1 MAEPHPA
8 ASHHLP
14 AFITAPGETDVLM
27 VVMGLFLALA
37 VVMFGVLFLRL
48 HSLPDQIA
56 HKSHKLQSEIVCVLC
71 LIALFTHMHI
81 FWIAA
86 LLLAMIDLPD
96 FGTSLGRIADSTET
110 MAGRKVREGGAELPP
125 KTMADVKQAD
135 AHEALL
141 EKHGG
146 AMQGDGP
153 VLRRKDAP
161 APSVGRLRSEGTR
174 NDCRVG
180 ALVAAALLSNGRQK
194 SARGRSGIAAKDRGG
209 CQASRRP

>member
-27 VVMGLFLALA
+27 VLAGLFLALA

-110 MAGRKVREGGAELPP
+110 MAGRKMREGEAELPS
-125 KTMADVKQAD
+125 KTWLMPNKPMPT
-135 AHEALL
+135 
-141 EKHGG
+141 K
-146 AMQGDGP
+146 
-153 VLRRKDAP
+153 RC
-161 APSVGRLRSEGTR
+161 LRSTEG
-174 NDCRVG
+174 
-180 ALVAAALLSNGRQK
+180 Q
-194 SARGRSGIAAKDRGG
+194 
-209 CQASRRP
+209 CQATAPYCAERMGRHHRWDGCARRYAQ